1 MLRRRISSLKIRVL
15 PSRPEVSAILRR
27 PRTAT
32 VTPLNDQSAATTK
45 VASFE
50 LYCTRYLAEDGQPL
64 AALPAF
70 AEDPDTVRS
79 LYAQMVRTRLFDR
92 KAVALQRTGQLG
104 TYAAVLGQE
113 AIGVAIGAA
122 LRDEDIFIPAYREY
136 AAQFARGVPME
147 AILQYW
153 GGDERG
159 MAYPPGTPSHH
170 DFPLSVPIAT
180 HVPHAIGVGYAIK
193 LKKEARV
200 VLASCGDGATSKGD
214 WYEAVS
220 AARIWNLPIVFLVSN
235 NGWAISMPS
244 NRQTGAETFA
254 QKGIAG
260 GLPSEQVD
268 GNDVI
273 ATTTVLRAAIERAR
287 SGGGGPSLVEALTY
301 RLHDHTTADDARRY
315 RPEAEVTAAW
325 ARCPI
330 KRMKA
335 WLEGTGHWS
344 DADEAALIA
353 DGTAAA
359 EAAAQAFVTLPPAP
373 PEAMFEHLYERLP
386 NAMAWQRDEVVARGP
401 IGDTH

>member
-1 MLRRRISSLKIRVL
+1 LLRCVNSAGKTCVL
-15 PSRPEVSAILRR
+15 PSVHRGNARSRR
-27 PRTAT
+27 PHDTTGNALT
-32 VTPLNDQSAATTK
+32 DPSPAATE
-45 VASFE
+45 VARYTLF
-50 LYCTRYLAEDGQPL
+50 LTRHLNPDGTL
-64 AALPAF
+64 AAPLPAF
-70 AEDPDTVRS
+70 AQDHDTIRS

-122 LRDEDIFIPAYREY
+122 LAAEDIFIPAYREY
-136 AAQFARGVPME
+136 AAQFARGVPMQ

-159 MAYPPGTPSHH
+159 MAYPEGTPAHH

-180 HVPHAIGVGYAIK
+180 HVPHAIGVGYALK
-193 LKKEARV
+193 LKKEPRV

-214 WYEAVS
+214 WYEAIS

-244 NRQTGAETFA
+244 HRQTGAETFA

-260 GLPSEQVD
+260 GLHSEQVD

-273 ATTTVLRAAIERAR
+273 ASTAVLRAAVARAR
-287 SGGGGPSLVEALTY
+287 SGGGPSLVEALTY

-315 RPEAEVTAAW
+315 RPQAEVDAAW

-330 KRMKA
+330 ARLKRF
-335 WLEGTGHWS
+335 LEVSGHWS
-344 DADEAALIA
+344 EADEAALVA

-359 EAAAQAFVTLPPAP
+359 EAAAQAFVTMPPAA
-373 PEAMFEHLYERLP
+373 PEAIFDHLYARLP
-386 NAMAWQRDEVVARGP
+386 KALEAQRDQLRARNG
-401 IGDTH
+401 GH

>member
-1 MLRRRISSLKIRVL
+1 MLRRMISSLKIRVL
-15 PSRPEVSAILRR
+15 PSKHKASAVPRR
-27 PRTAT
+27 PCTAT
-32 VTPLNDQSAATTK
+32 VTPLNDPSAATTK
-45 VASFE
+45 VANFE
-50 LYCTRYLAEDGQPL
+50 LYCTRYLAEDGQTL

-122 LRDEDIFIPAYREY
+122 LHDEDIFIPAYREY
-136 AAQFARGVPME
+136 AAQFARGVPMQ

-159 MAYPPGTPSHH
+159 MAYPAGTPAHH

-193 LKKEARV
+193 LKKEPRV

-214 WYEAVS
+214 WYEAIS

-244 NRQTGAETFA
+244 HRQTGAETFA

-273 ATTTVLRAAIERAR
+273 ASTAVLRAAVARAR
-287 SGGGGPSLVEALTY
+287 SGGGPSLVEALTY

-315 RPEAEVTAAW
+315 RPQAEVDAAW

-330 KRMKA
+330 ARLKR
-335 WLEGTGHWS
+335 WLEASGLWS
-344 DADEAALIA
+344 EADEAALVA

-359 EAAAQAFVTLPPAP
+359 EAAAQAFVTMPPAA
-373 PEAMFEHLYERLP
+373 PEAIFEHLYARLP
-386 NAMAWQRDEVVARGP
+386 KALEAQRDQLRAHHG
-401 IGDTH
+401 GH